1 MLAMLLPNVVF
12 QYVLP
17 QDASGAT
24 NKKLKKYTI
33 VVSGIITVLVIAA
46 VPFVIPAFFHE
57 FNETIEVAQIMSL
70 ALIPSTLSLIYTS
83 EFLAIEKNK
92 IVLISS
98 GLSVLV
104 LIMGILTLGKY
115 FDVIGMAVAVIIA
128 RSSEF
133 ILLYWARKKNH
144 YQTKPA

>member
-1 MLAMLLPNVVF
+1 
-12 QYVLP
+12 VLP

-33 VVSGIITVLVIAA
+33 VVSGIITVLVIVA

-57 FNETIEVAQIMSL
+57 FNETVEVSQIMSL

-104 LIMGILTLGKY
+104 LIIGILTLGKY
-115 FDVIGMAVAVIIA
+115 FDVIGMATAVVIA

-133 ILLYWARKKNH
+133 ILLYWVRKRNR
-144 YQTKPA
+144 YQTQST